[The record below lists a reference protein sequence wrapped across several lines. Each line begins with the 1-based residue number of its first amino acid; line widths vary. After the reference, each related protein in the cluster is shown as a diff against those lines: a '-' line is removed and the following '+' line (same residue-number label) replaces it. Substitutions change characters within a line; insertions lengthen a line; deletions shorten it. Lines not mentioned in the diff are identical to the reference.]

1 MAVSPVHGRR
11 RRPVLSR
18 GTGSGPGSWDRPSE
32 LRVRR
37 RRIAGQRPPAPP
49 DLPQHR
55 RVHDQVPERPDRG
68 HVAGPEQ
75 PVGLDEDG
83 HLAAVAAGP
92 VWNPAEVH
100 DPVNGP
106 VDDLRGPLVA
116 GQVQRGEGERVEV
129 RAGWGLAQIRRQP
142 LAKRRPLRAGAGV
155 RAVPAEQLPGLPADR
170 PERADGAGGGGLRR
184 VAARSPPPHQ
194 PREVVRAARR
204 RQCPYVLEPEVTREL
219 VDAPGPGGVR
229 GVREPHAGTSIYT
242 VPYKW
247 NVAPPAAPSTPRLI

>member
-1 MAVSPVHGRR
+1 MAMSRFMAGTAALFCPVA
-11 RRPVLSR
+11 PDPD
-18 GTGSGPGSWDRPSE
+18 PGSWDRSSE
-32 LRVRR
+32 LRMRR
-37 RRIAGQRPPAPP
+37 CRTAGQRLPAPP

-75 PVGLDEDG
+75 PVWLDEDG

-100 DPVNGP
+100 DPVNSP

-116 GQVQRGEGERVEV
+116 GQVQRGEGQGGDV

-142 LAKRRPLRAGAGV
+142 VAKRRPLRAGAGV

-170 PERADGAGGGGLRR
+170 PERTDGPEGG
-184 VAARSPPPHQ
+184 
-194 PREVVRAARR
+194 
-204 RQCPYVLEPEVTREL
+204 
-219 VDAPGPGGVR
+219 
-229 GVREPHAGTSIYT
+229 
-242 VPYKW
+242 
-247 NVAPPAAPSTPRLI
+247 